1 MVGVS
6 QQKFFVGDEAQSKRG
21 VLQLEWPIDRGV
33 IQKWE
38 EMEKIW
44 HHTFYTALETNP
56 ADHPILL
63 TEPPLNPAANRE
75 KMTQMMFDIF
85 GVPAI
90 FIAITSVLALYSA
103 GRSSGIVIDSG
114 DAVTY
119 TVPVNEGYTITH
131 AIVRLN
137 LAGRE
142 MTEHLMQL
150 LNERGY
156 SFTTTN
162 ERELVR
168 EIKEQHCFVST
179 NFDDDLATANN
190 RSGDME
196 RTFEMPDG
204 TIIRLSS
211 ERFRCP
217 EVLFRPSN
225 LGNTDKGIH
234 ESLFASVNK
243 CNMDLRKDMYENIV
257 LAGGSMMFPNIGERL
272 AMELG
277 EICPEGTKA

>member
-90 FIAITSVLALYSA
+90 FIAITNVLALYSA
-103 GRSSGIVIDSG
+103 GRSTGITVDSG
-114 DAVTY
+114 ESVTHIC
-119 TVPVNEGYTITH
+119 PVSEGYAVAH
-131 AIVRLN
+131 AIVSLKV
-137 LAGRE
+137 AGRE

-168 EIKEQHCFVST
+168 DMKEEHCFAAELK
-179 NFDDDLATANN
+179 LANSGENAEQLE
-190 RSGDME
+190 RSF
-196 RTFEMPDG
+196 TMPDG
-204 TIIRLSS
+204 ST
-211 ERFRCP
+211 
-217 EVLFRPSN
+217 V
-225 LGNTDKGIH
+225 K
-234 ESLFASVNK
+234 
-243 CNMDLRKDMYENIV
+243 M
-257 LAGGSMMFPNIGERL
+257 GS
-272 AMELG
+272 
-277 EICPEGTKA
+277 